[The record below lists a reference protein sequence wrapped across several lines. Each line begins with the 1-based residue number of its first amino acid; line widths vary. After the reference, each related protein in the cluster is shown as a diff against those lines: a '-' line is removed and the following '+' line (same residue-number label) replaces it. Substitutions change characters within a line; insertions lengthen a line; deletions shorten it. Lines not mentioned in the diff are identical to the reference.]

1 VRLLDSLR
9 HARDGFAFTLRYER
23 NMRIHTSIAVIIM
36 VFALFIYVS
45 AIELLLMLLAITLV
59 IVSELLNTAIEK
71 TLDLA
76 MPEQHP
82 LAKAAKDC
90 AAAAVLVCALF
101 AIAVG
106 IIIIGDHMIGGI
118 TWRWTPGG

>member
-9 HARDGFAFTLRYER
+9 HARDGYRFSLIHER
-23 NMRIHTSIAVIIM
+23 NMRIHTTIAVITLVI
-36 VFALFIYVS
+36 AIIIDLS
-45 AIELLLMLLAITLV
+45 AIELLIMFLAITLV

-71 TLDLA
+71 TVDLA
-76 MPEQHP
+76 MPDQHA

-90 AAAAVLVCALF
+90 AAAAVLICAIF

-106 IIIIGDHMIGGI
+106 IIILGDHIIGGI
-118 TWRWTPGG
+118 TWRWTSGS